1 MKKQYLTPEME
12 ILKLEQ
18 EGMLCL
24 SGDLGDD
31 ATDPAKARLFDGDL
45 DDWDEE

>member
-18 EGMLCL
+18 EGMLCM
-24 SGDLGDD
+24 SGDLGGD
-31 ATDPAKARLFDGDL
+31 ATDPAKAPLFDDDL